1 MTHMETEQPND
12 LSLLRE
18 EIGKLRSEVAELKV
32 RVARAEPRTKAY
44 ISPFVSV
51 EDTTFVHP
59 TAALGSSEQKPIT
72 IGARTH
78 ISARTEINGP
88 VTIGDGCF
96 VNVGGYIRANT
107 TIGDG
112 VFIGPFARFVTDTH
126 EIGGPERRAG
136 ANKWPPIIIGNGAW
150 IGAGAMVL
158 GGVTVGAGAVVA
170 AGAIVTK
177 DVQPNTIVA
186 GVPAK
191 LLKTI
196 DQP

>member
-1 MTHMETEQPND
+1 MTVETPISIE
-12 LSLLRE
+12 SLNAQLLALRE
-18 EIGKLRSEVAELKV
+18 EVDALRQ
-32 RVARAEPRTKAY
+32 RVARAEPRRKAY
-44 ISPFVSV
+44 ISKHVTV
-51 EDTTFVHP
+51 EDTTFVDP

-126 EIGGPERRAG
+126 EIGGPDRRAG